1 MPHPGAVRRFGLRE
15 RRVGKVASRH
25 QARERALQILF
36 QYDIHGKDGLWLD
49 EFWKEYPLEDATRSF
64 AEQLV
69 DGVLTHK
76 NELDTLIGSCA
87 TNWRIDRMPI
97 VDRNIL
103 RAGCYELLYL
113 PEVPAKVTMNEAI
126 ELAKSFGDDEASKF
140 VNGVLDRALSSDAR
154 LERKRANPDLPVV
167 VESVK
172 REA

>member
-1 MPHPGAVRRFGLRE
+1 VS
-15 RRVGKVASRH
+15 SRH

-36 QYDIHGKDGLWLD
+36 QYDIHGKAGLWLD
-49 EFWKEYPLEDATRSF
+49 EFWKEYPLEDAPRSF

-69 DGVLTHK
+69 EGVLTHK

-113 PEVPAKVTMNEAI
+113 PDVPAKVTMNEAI

-154 LERKRANPDLPVV
+154 LERKRAHPELPVV
-167 VESVK
+167 GAE
-172 REA
+172 